1 MRGPNRCSS
10 VSCIS
15 LNIAT
20 VTIAGMLFLAGT
32 SSVFAGD
39 PKAGQEKSALCQG
52 CHGPDGN
59 SLAPEWPNLASQH
72 ADYIEKQVK
81 NFQDGD
87 RQDPTMSSMVI
98 GLSQE
103 DITDIAAYFSSQ
115 SLQSVPTEKPKANS
129 DIALGKKI
137 YKGGNTYNGVPAC
150 AGCHGP
156 NGVGNAPAVFPRVAG
171 QKIDYLIK
179 TLNDFRA
186 GNRAND
192 PNEIMR
198 NIAAKLSDREI
209 KAVAAYVSSLQ

>member
-1 MRGPNRCSS
+1 VNKARTRYFFAITAS
-10 VSCIS
+10 
-15 LNIAT
+15 A
-20 VTIAGMLFLAGT
+20 LFLCTPWVMAGN
-32 SSVFAGD
+32 SA
-39 PKAGQEKSALCQG
+39 AGQEKSALCQG

-59 SLAPEWPNLASQH
+59 SLSPEWPSLAGQH
-72 ADYIEKQVK
+72 AGYIEKQIT
-81 NFQDGD
+81 NFQDGE

-98 GLSQE
+98 GLSKE
-103 DITDIAAYFSSQ
+103 DIADIAAYFSSQ
-115 SLQSVPTEKPKANS
+115 SLQPTEADPKATS

-156 NGVGNAPAVFPRVAG
+156 NGVSNGPAVFPRISG
-171 QKIDYLIK
+171 QKIDYLVK

-198 NIAAKLSDREI
+198 NIATKLSDREI
-209 KAVAAYVSSLQ
+209 KAVAAYVSTL